1 MEKIKEVKQWL
12 AYWRSKVPLLLMLPV
27 VLSHEITSK
36 GADVDRLATPILN
49 RPKPKPKPVEQPKQ
63 AEQPQPQQPA
73 QEHPNNLHLKHLK
86 VDQNQ
91 WMLIKLLFN

>member
-12 AYWRSKVPLLLMLPV
+12 AHVLEKQSAVAANAPPV

-49 RPKPKPKPVEQPKQ
+49 RPKPKPKPVEQPKP

-73 QEHPNNLHLKHLK
+73 QEQPQQPPSEAPKGGPESMD
-86 VDQNQ
+86 VD
-91 WMLIKLLFN
+91 